1 MMLALLPILLLLAGR
16 SHGASVTCN
25 TSSPFPFS
33 PDFDIAKV
41 SSLAEAL
48 PSHSWEYGTAT
59 EALLELYDPAY
70 SVFGSNPF
78 PVPTLQKDKVK
89 SLQYA
94 SQKIKFGTGSDGL
107 IDGNGAVGDP
117 ASLGVAAV
125 MLGKTDMAYMNAAK
139 QTMGYLVGTAKRDW
153 NGAISHRRDIVEVW

>member
-1 MMLALLPILLLLAGR
+1 MLALLPILLFVNGR
-16 SHGASVTCN
+16 THGAVVTCN
-25 TSSPFPFS
+25 NSSTFPFS
-33 PDFDIAKV
+33 PNFDIAKV
-41 SSLAEAL
+41 ASLAETL
-48 PSHSWEYGTAT
+48 PSHSWEYGTAA
-59 EALLELYDPAY
+59 EALLELYNPEY

-78 PVPTLQKDKVK
+78 PIPTLQKANTR

-107 IDGNGAVGDP
+107 INGNGAVGDP

-125 MLGKTDMAYMNAAK
+125 MLGKTETAYMNAAK
-139 QTMGYLVGTAKRDW
+139 QTMGYLVGSAKRDW